1 MFETFGVSRPA
12 ESAYRMLLTEPGLT
26 RADLDRLLDADA
38 GASLA
43 ELTERG
49 LVAARA
55 DGTLRI
61 EPPERAMDLLI
72 AAEEAAIEARRA
84 ALAGLRDGVGDL
96 VAEFVG
102 GRSETFGDLIEHV
115 TGDDAVRSRLYQ
127 IATGARR
134 QVWTVNP
141 GPAPSARALA
151 ASRAMDQVSRA
162 RQVRSR
168 SVFGTEAATD
178 AGMRAYLTETVAAL
192 DEVRLHPDP
201 PLLLFIVDGE
211 LAVLPADVDRPGR
224 GALVLKSPA
233 LVQPLIVLYQQL
245 WRVSRPF
252 EPDAGGESDTE
263 RLHRIVALLGEG
275 QKDEAIAR
283 RLGLSVRTVRRLISV
298 AVEGLGAESRFQAGV
313 HAVRRGWVPA
323 AE

>member
-1 MFETFGVSRPA
+1 MFETFGVSRLA
-12 ESAYRMLLTEPGLT
+12 ESAYRMLLTAPGLT
-26 RADLDRLLDADA
+26 RADLDRALDAA
-38 GASLA
+38 AAPALA
-43 ELTERG
+43 ELAERG
-49 LVAARA
+49 LVTATA
-55 DGTLRI
+55 DGSLRV

-72 AAEEAAIEARRA
+72 AREEAAIEARRA
-84 ALAGLRDGVGDL
+84 ALAGLREGVGDM

-102 GRSETFGDLIEHV
+102 GRSEAFGDLLEQV

-134 QVWTVNP
+134 EVWTVNP
-141 GPAPSARALA
+141 GPAPSARAIA

-162 RQVRSR
+162 RGVRSR
-168 SVFGTEAATD
+168 SVFATEAATD
-178 AGMRAYLTETVAAL
+178 APMRAYLAETVAAG

-211 LAVLPADVDRPGR
+211 LAVLPADLDRPGR
-224 GALVLKSPA
+224 CALVLKSAA
-233 LVQPLIVLYQQL
+233 LVQPLIMLYQQL
-245 WRVSRPF
+245 WRSAQPL
-252 EPDAGGESDTE
+252 EPGRDWESDTE

-283 RLGLSVRTVRRLISV
+283 RLGLSVRTVRRLISS
-298 AVEGLGAESRFQAGV
+298 AVEGLGADSRFQAGV